1 MLASLFD
8 LTGRTALVTGGSK
21 GIGKAVARAY
31 AEAGADVL
39 ICARHE
45 DELKAAVQD
54 IGGTLPVRVEYAVAD
69 MLDRARVDQ
78 LAHDALRRMGKVDI
92 LFNNAGSNRPQTL
105 QQTTDDVWDQ
115 LLELNFTS
123 CMRLTRALAPGMI
136 ERRWGRIVYTSSV
149 MAFASNPGRG
159 LYSGTKAALVGMTR
173 AHALEL
179 GPFGIT
185 VNCLAPGPVL
195 TDLPMSLLSE
205 QQKQQFARAHG
216 RETLGT
222 RGGHGGTRA
231 VALERR
237 RGLHHRHHASRRGR
251 HVVPHLRLAGHRSAR
266 PTGQPGH
273 RSPCASS
280 KPSGR
285 LARRFPL

>member
-45 DELKAAVQD
+45 DELQAAVRE
-54 IGGTLPVRVEYAVAD
+54 IAHALPVRVEYAVAD

-78 LAHDALRRMGKVDI
+78 LAREALQRMGQVDI

-105 QQTTDDVWDQ
+105 EQTTDDVWDEI
-115 LLELNFTS
+115 LELNFTS
-123 CMRLTRALAPGMI
+123 CMRLSRALAPGMI
-136 ERRWGRIVYTSSV
+136 ARRWGRIVYTSSV
-149 MAFASNPGRG
+149 MAFASNSGRG

-195 TDLPMSLLSE
+195 TDLPMNLLND
-205 QQKQQFARAHG
+205 QQKQQFAERTAVKRWG
-216 RETLGT
+216 RVEDMVGPALLLSSDAGAFITGT
-222 RGGHGGTRA
+222 TILAEGGMLCRT
-231 VALERR
+231 
-237 RGLHHRHHASRRGR
+237 
-251 HVVPHLRLAGHRSAR
+251 
-266 PTGQPGH
+266 
-273 RSPCASS
+273 
-280 KPSGR
+280 
-285 LARRFPL
+285 FD